1 MSKNLPQM
9 RTTGPQIPTEAM
21 SSHRAL
27 SGLERLRRARD
38 PFGLLRGMR
47 QFCSGFGVR
56 SALFVHAIPD
66 ASVQASHQVLLE
78 CDPRLASNI
87 RNCDA
92 LDRHPWVRHAAR
104 SVQTVCASE
113 LKTVATPQTN
123 KAVDLEGNG
132 FRSALLIPVHGA
144 SGSGRFSLLCLGS
157 PTLRY
162 FEEVAPGAVR
172 LLAEALAAEMHK
184 WWMAETRQRLQTV
197 TGLKDC
203 DLKLLELELEGLGTK
218 QIARALGLSCSS
230 VDSRF
235 QRINVKMGCASR
247 RASALRASLHELI

>member
-1 MSKNLPQM
+1 MSENLPQNPALSQQL
-9 RTTGPQIPTEAM
+9 TTKAL
-21 SSHRAL
+21 SSHPAL
-27 SGLERLRRARD
+27 SGLEKLRLAQD
-38 PFGLLRGMR
+38 PFGLLDGMR

-66 ASVQASHQVLLE
+66 ASAQLSHQVLLN
-78 CDPRLASNI
+78 CDPRLASSI

-92 LDRHPWVRHAAR
+92 LDRHPWVHHAAR
-104 SVQTVCASE
+104 SVQTVCASQ
-113 LKTVATPQTN
+113 LKSAAVPPEHV
-123 KAVDLEGNG
+123 AVDLEGNG

-157 PTLRY
+157 ETLRF
-162 FEEVAPGAVR
+162 FEEVVPGAVR

-184 WWMAETRQRLQTV
+184 WWMSETRQRLQIA

-203 DLKLLELELEGLGTK
+203 DLRLLELELEGLGTK
-218 QIARALGLSCSS
+218 QIARTLGMSCSS

-235 QRINVKMGCASR
+235 QRINVKMGCANR
-247 RASALRASLHELI
+247 RASAQRASLHELI